1 MPRLRATDA
10 QPLLEEA
17 SERSRVSMRMRLDRL
32 RLAWRSIIQ
41 VAVAAAVAW
50 IIATRV
56 FGHTQPFFA
65 PVSAIITLGLT
76 LTERGRRA
84 AEVAVGVALG
94 IAVGDFLVLTIG
106 VGPAQLALVVGL
118 ATALAIFLGSGQL
131 LASQAAVSAALIAT
145 LQPPTDGI
153 TFARF
158 LDALAGGG
166 VALAVNA
173 LILPADA
180 RAIVRAAARPLLGE
194 LADVLDDI
202 AKAIRERDRRQAEQA
217 LVRARGIDAD
227 ARRFADAVAAARE
240 TIRYAPVR
248 RRQRARVEVYAGAAS
263 NIDLAVRNVRVLAR
277 GTIRSVRLD
286 ENVPDEVADAVSSLA
301 QAVRAFGDAL
311 DDNRHAERVRE
322 PALHAAAMASLVLE
336 RTGNLS
342 VSVIV
347 GQVRSTATDLLAG
360 TGMSTDEAAEAVRSA
375 VRDAAAAAGV

>member
-180 RAIVRAAARPLLGE
+180 REIVRAAARPLLGE

-248 RRQRARVEVYAGAAS
+248 RRQRARVEVYAGAA
-263 NIDLAVRNVRVLAR
+263 
-277 GTIRSVRLD
+277 
-286 ENVPDEVADAVSSLA
+286 
-301 QAVRAFGDAL
+301 
-311 DDNRHAERVRE
+311 
-322 PALHAAAMASLVLE
+322 
-336 RTGNLS
+336 
-342 VSVIV
+342 
-347 GQVRSTATDLLAG
+347 
-360 TGMSTDEAAEAVRSA
+360 
-375 VRDAAAAAGV
+375 